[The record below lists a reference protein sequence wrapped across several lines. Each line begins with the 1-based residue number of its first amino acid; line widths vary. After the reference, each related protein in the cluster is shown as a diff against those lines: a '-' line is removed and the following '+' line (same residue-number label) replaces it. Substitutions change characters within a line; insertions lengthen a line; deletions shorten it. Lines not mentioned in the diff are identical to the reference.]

1 MGTCIGLEDVKSSVP
16 APRRRDRK
24 DGVEGRGLG
33 VPPNDLTVLC
43 LGIVARLAVR
53 NSAMD
58 GTGNFGLTI
67 DGSEGEGVMSVTRE

>member
-1 MGTCIGLEDVKSSVP
+1 M
-16 APRRRDRK
+16 
-24 DGVEGRGLG
+24 EGRGLG